1 MNNNKYGVYKETE
14 SYRKVNGYNRYHYEC
29 LTDSTLLEVFDNL
42 DDAIKYVDNHTLN
55 VDKYSDSSLYA
66 DSLSVYE
73 IENDNNYNYN
83 DYEIISDSLY
93 NKAYAY
99 EELES
104 MLDIKIVV
112 Y

>member
-1 MNNNKYGVYKETE
+1 MNNKYGVYKETE

-55 VDKYSDSSLYA
+55 VDKYSDSMYA
-66 DSLSVYE
+66 DSLSVFEISNDNDKYDHYTYE
-73 IENDNNYNYN
+73 IV
-83 DYEIISDSLY
+83 SDSLY
-93 NKAYAY
+93 NKTYAY